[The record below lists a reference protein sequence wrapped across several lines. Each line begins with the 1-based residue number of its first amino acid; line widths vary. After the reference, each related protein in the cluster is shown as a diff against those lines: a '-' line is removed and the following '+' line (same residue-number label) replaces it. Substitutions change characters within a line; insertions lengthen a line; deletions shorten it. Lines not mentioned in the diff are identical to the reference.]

1 LSIPECR
8 ILRIPSSWRSQNAVL
23 SRTHLIVD
31 PADADST
38 GRLGRAAK
46 LDHIVGMVWRKR
58 GTQACFST
66 GLGAGRL
73 HDAGAAAAGH
83 LVEHLEALGDRRVVF
98 AQTLPPAADGGED
111 TALVLLRVAGELV
124 VEIRHEKQRA
134 QTGDEETGLHVG
146 AAVEGHPED
155 DLLERGRQRAGIVGP
170 QRGER
175 VSMAFA
181 AAAHEQRDELR
192 EDTDDVEE
200 NRHDDEAGDAASRRE
215 EALLL
220 LVDLVLQLV
229 EQGRRFAGTEHA
241 VKQPGQT
248 LRHDQA
254 ERRAEHRGERSD
266 RDVVSLHVCEF
277 VSQDGL
283 ELVIV
288 ETDFEQSFGCSDEG
302 VPRVAAGGEGVRHR
316 QRRNINRR
324 LHGKTG
330 HGVELVD
337 EPHQTCM
344 VRVVEIRRLASH
356 QLLHESA

>member
-1 LSIPECR
+1 
-8 ILRIPSSWRSQNAVL
+8 
-23 SRTHLIVD
+23 
-31 PADADST
+31 
-38 GRLGRAAK
+38 
-46 LDHIVGMVWRKR
+46 M
-58 GTQACFST
+58 
-66 GLGAGRL
+66 
-73 HDAGAAAAGH
+73 
-83 LVEHLEALGDRRVVF
+83 VF

-134 QTGDEETGLHVG
+134 QTGDEETRLHVG
-146 AAVEGHPED
+146 SAVEGHPED

-170 QRGER
+170 QRGEG
-175 VSMAFA
+175 VGMAFA
-181 AAAHEQRDELR
+181 ASAHEQRDELR
-192 EDTDDVEE
+192 EDADDVEE

-229 EQGRRFAGTEHA
+229 EQGRRLAGAEDA

-254 ERRAEHRGERSD
+254 ERRTEHRGERSD
-266 RDVVSLHVCEF
+266 GDVVSLHVSEF
-277 VSQDGL
+277 MSQDGF
-283 ELVIV
+283 ELVII
-288 ETDFEQSFGCSDEG
+288 EADFEQSFGCGDEC
-302 VPRVAAGGEGVRHR
+302 VLRVAASREGVGHW
-316 QRRNINRR
+316 QRRNVNRR

-337 EPHQTCM
+337 EPHQACM
-344 VRVVEIRRLASH
+344 VRVVEVGRLASH